1 MSSFC
6 SHCGSALGWA
16 ITPIRAAAPE
26 PPAPGVDLDPVL
38 AKFYA
43 VDNVPALIAAQSEHI
58 EKLQDAARR
67 NVKPWEDTFPPTLL
81 PKYLRDNGLPDPVPP
96 TVVVVQTAKFCPAC
110 GEATGNPDCFI
121 CTATPPAPS
130 AGVSEPCY
138 CRRCHANLGDENATP
153 PATAPCAGV
162 SVSEGEYQ
170 DGISAGQALATL
182 SSCFASDPH
191 FAWGWHCNL
200 AMAAQDEGLDHAAAN
215 RAAARFMHAAFGI
228 DTTQCNEYA
237 ALTAPSPPGGSGVT
251 EVDCCSVAVAI
262 AIKYVLDN
270 VKQVEAIGQRL
281 SAGPFAGGWSTACD
295 EIIERL
301 CDPSAPTARPA
312 PADSALREVATTF
325 LAAYEEQ
332 EDADWSPEWRA
343 LAERARHALSPVE
356 RGGEGRW
363 FDPMS
368 PKFDPGRV
376 LVGLRPSKP
385 VAPSPAAESDGRVG
399 CAVCAMCGELLR
411 AEYQLGPAQFG
422 VGQRITPAEQM
433 PVAWIGDAGLTLLE
447 VQGRAMIFRSELK
460 GSGNN
465 ERPLYFHPAPPAPS
479 AGVSVSE
486 GEYQDGI
493 SAGQALATLS
503 SCFASDPHF
512 AWGWHC
518 NLAMAARDEGL
529 DHSAANRAAARFM
542 HAAFGIDTT
551 QCDEYTPLTAAAQV
565 RANDSGVG

>member
-1 MSSFC
+1 LVL
-6 SHCGSALGWA
+6 CGLLRFGFARHISTAFRRHSDRGGLRYLDAILMNTSLLRQVAQTFLAEYEEQENVDWSPEWRALAELARSAL
-16 ITPIRAAAPE
+16 AAP
-26 PPAPGVDLDPVL
+26 
-38 AKFYA
+38 
-43 VDNVPALIAAQSEHI
+43 
-58 EKLQDAARR
+58 
-67 NVKPWEDTFPPTLL
+67 
-81 PKYLRDNGLPDPVPP
+81 
-96 TVVVVQTAKFCPAC
+96 
-110 GEATGNPDCFI
+110 
-121 CTATPPAPS
+121 
-130 AGVSEPCY
+130 
-138 CRRCHANLGDENATP
+138 AN
-153 PATAPCAGV
+153 
-162 SVSEGEYQ
+162 
-170 DGISAGQALATL
+170 
-182 SSCFASDPH
+182 
-191 FAWGWHCNL
+191 
-200 AMAAQDEGLDHAAAN
+200 
-215 RAAARFMHAAFGI
+215 
-228 DTTQCNEYA
+228 
-237 ALTAPSPPGGSGVT
+237 
-251 EVDCCSVAVAI
+251 CCEIAVAI
-262 AIKYVLDN
+262 ASKYVLEN
-270 VKQVEAIGQRL
+270 VKQVEAIGGRL
-281 SAGPFAGGWSTACD
+281 SAGPFANGWSTACD

-486 GEYQDGI
+486 GE
-493 SAGQALATLS
+493 
-503 SCFASDPHF
+503 CH
-512 AWGWHC
+512 
-518 NLAMAARDEGL
+518 GL
-529 DHSAANRAAARFM
+529 DTPERVCFYEQDFYPLSNFSAFSLLWDGKRFDTSEAAYHYEKFPGNQRLRTLIRVAPSA
-542 HAAFGIDTT
+542 HAAFKLAEREKGKVRPDWKAVRLDVMRRIIREKTT
-551 QCDEYTPLTAAAQV
+551 QHEYVRRKLLATGNRLLVENSWRDNFWGEGPDGDGENWLGRLWMEHRDELTAAAQV
-565 RANDSGVG
+565 RANDSGVGK

>member
-162 SVSEGEYQ
+162 SVSEGDYQ

-251 EVDCCSVAVAI
+251 DAEVTPEMLADAFQMDRVGDRYYLTEYGQDVSKGPMRGVVFYDAA
-262 AIKYVLDN
+262 AIKDVAAL
-270 VKQVEAIGQRL
+270 L
-281 SAGPFAGGWSTACD
+281 TAS
-295 EIIERL
+295 L
-301 CDPSAPTARPA
+301 
-312 PADSALREVATTF
+312 
-325 LAAYEEQ
+325 
-332 EDADWSPEWRA
+332 
-343 LAERARHALSPVE
+343 
-356 RGGEGRW
+356 GRCTCC
-363 FDPMS
+363 
-368 PKFDPGRV
+368 PG
-376 LVGLRPSKP
+376 
-385 VAPSPAAESDGRVG
+385 SD
-399 CAVCAMCGELLR
+399 VCAGR
-411 AEYQLGPAQFG
+411 
-422 VGQRITPAEQM
+422 QRSNT
-433 PVAWIGDAGLTLLE
+433 
-447 VQGRAMIFRSELK
+447 
-460 GSGNN
+460 
-465 ERPLYFHPAPPAPS
+465 
-479 AGVSVSE
+479 
-486 GEYQDGI
+486 
-493 SAGQALATLS
+493 
-503 SCFASDPHF
+503 
-512 AWGWHC
+512 
-518 NLAMAARDEGL
+518 
-529 DHSAANRAAARFM
+529 
-542 HAAFGIDTT
+542 
-551 QCDEYTPLTAAAQV
+551 
-565 RANDSGVG
+565 

>member
-1 MSSFC
+1 LVL
-6 SHCGSALGWA
+6 CGLLRFGFARHISTAFRRHSDRGGLRYLDAILMNTSLLRQVAQTFLAEYEEQENVDWSPEWRALAELARSAL
-16 ITPIRAAAPE
+16 AAP
-26 PPAPGVDLDPVL
+26 
-38 AKFYA
+38 
-43 VDNVPALIAAQSEHI
+43 
-58 EKLQDAARR
+58 
-67 NVKPWEDTFPPTLL
+67 
-81 PKYLRDNGLPDPVPP
+81 
-96 TVVVVQTAKFCPAC
+96 
-110 GEATGNPDCFI
+110 
-121 CTATPPAPS
+121 
-130 AGVSEPCY
+130 
-138 CRRCHANLGDENATP
+138 AN
-153 PATAPCAGV
+153 
-162 SVSEGEYQ
+162 
-170 DGISAGQALATL
+170 
-182 SSCFASDPH
+182 
-191 FAWGWHCNL
+191 
-200 AMAAQDEGLDHAAAN
+200 
-215 RAAARFMHAAFGI
+215 
-228 DTTQCNEYA
+228 
-237 ALTAPSPPGGSGVT
+237 
-251 EVDCCSVAVAI
+251 CCEIAVAI

-343 LAERARHALSPVE
+343 LAERAKHALSPVE

-465 ERPLYFHPAPPAPS
+465 ERPLYFHPAPPAPE
-479 AGVSVSE
+479 VSE
-486 GEYQDGI
+486 AKYGAPWLGWLTTEEMT
-493 SAGQALATLS
+493 ALRRFHETTADDES
-503 SCFASDPHF
+503 YDVPKPMMKR
-512 AWGWHC
+512 
-518 NLAMAARDEGL
+518 LAEIGAVQHVG
-529 DHSAANRAAARFM
+529 
-542 HAAFGIDTT
+542 FGR
-551 QCDEYTPLTAAAQV
+551 YYLTNFGDAIVNYEPAAQV
-565 RANDSGVG
+565 RANDSGVGND